1 MVIIKSKTI
10 LVTQT
15 GFVNYMI
22 CHANL
27 LTYKEK
33 DVVITLDVN
42 IIYDIEIEEKAY
54 SLLKIAV
61 GDIND

>member
-1 MVIIKSKTI
+1 
-10 LVTQT
+10 
-15 GFVNYMI
+15 MI